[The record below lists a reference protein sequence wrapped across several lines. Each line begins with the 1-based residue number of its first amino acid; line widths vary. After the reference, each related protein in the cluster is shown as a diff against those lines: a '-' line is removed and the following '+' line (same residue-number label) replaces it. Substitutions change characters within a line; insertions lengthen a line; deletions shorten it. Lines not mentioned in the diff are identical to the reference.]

1 MNQPFD
7 PSQQTTQPPYAAG
20 YEEDEI
26 SLVELATTLGEEKKL
41 IFGLPFVAG
50 ILAIVVS
57 LLLTPIF
64 TAKTTLLPPQNNS
77 GGGAAAAAL
86 ASLGGL
92 AGLAGISTG
101 GTTAD
106 TVVAMLKSRSAKDQI
121 IDQFNLV
128 EYYEADLREDVYKT
142 LDTNVRVSSD
152 KKSNIITVEVDD
164 KDPELAAKMANAYYE
179 ILKGLMTRVAVTE
192 AQQRR
197 QFFEDQFLKS
207 KEELSNAEVKL
218 KETQER
224 TGLVELKSQA
234 EATIEAVARLRGEI
248 AQREVQLSAMR
259 TFATPE
265 NADYRRVVGELNG
278 LRAEL
283 KKLDKGGEGG
293 ELGLV
298 SAGNLPEQGLEYV
311 RALREVK
318 YQEAVFEI
326 MAKQF
331 ELAKVDE
338 AKDGG
343 NVQQLDAAVVPERK
357 SKPKKAIIVIATVLA
372 AGFLAVLIAFVR
384 SAMRKA
390 NTDEESR
397 QGFQALKKAWGFK
410 V

>member
-1 MNQPFD
+1 MNQYND
-7 PSQQTTQPPYAAG
+7 PSPQHMD

-41 IFGLPFVAG
+41 ILGLPLVAG
-50 ILAIVVS
+50 IVAIVVS

-64 TAKTTLLPPQNNS
+64 TAKTTLLPPQNN
-77 GGGAAAAAL
+77 GGGGAAAAL

-92 AGLAGISTG
+92 AGLAGISAG

-106 TVVAMLKSRSAKDQI
+106 TVMAMLKSRSAKDQI
-121 IDQFNLV
+121 IDQFDLV
-128 EYYEADLREDVYKT
+128 NYYEADLREDVYTT
-142 LDTNVRVSSD
+142 LDKVVRVSSD
-152 KKSNIITVEVDD
+152 KKSNVITIEVDD
-164 KDPELAAKMANAYYE
+164 KDPKFAANMANAYYE
-179 ILKGLMTRVAVTE
+179 VLKGLMTRVAVTE

-197 QFFEDQFLKS
+197 QFFEDQFAKA
-207 KEELSNAEVKL
+207 KEELSDAEVAL

-234 EATIEAVARLRGEI
+234 EATIGAVARLRAEI

-259 TFATPE
+259 TFATAE
-265 NADYRRVVGELNG
+265 NSDYRRVVAELNG

-283 KKLDKGGEGG
+283 KKLDKGGSGG

-343 NVQQLDAAVVPERK
+343 NVQQLDAAVPPERK
-357 SKPKKAIIVIATVLA
+357 SKPKKAIIVIITVLA
-372 AGFLAVLIAFVR
+372 AGFLAVLIAFLR
-384 SAMRKA
+384 AGLRKA
-390 NTDEESR
+390 ANNEESK
-397 QGFQALKKAWGFK
+397 QGLIALKKAWRFK
-410 V
+410 G

>member
-1 MNQPFD
+1 MNSNIDSQPIGD
-7 PSQQTTQPPYAAG
+7 YDD
-20 YEEDEI
+20 DEI

-41 IFGLPFVAG
+41 IFGLPFVVG
-50 ILAIVVS
+50 IVAIVAS
-57 LLLTPIF
+57 LFLTPIF
-64 TAKTTLLPPQNNS
+64 TAKTTLLPPQNS
-77 GGGAAAAAL
+77 GGGGAAAAL

-106 TVVAMLKSRSAKDQI
+106 TVIAMLQSRSAKDQI

-128 EYYEADLREDVYKT
+128 EYYEAELRTDVYKT
-142 LDTNVRVSSD
+142 LEEVVRVSSD
-152 KKSNIITVEVDD
+152 KKSNLITIEVDD
-164 KDPELAAKMANAYYE
+164 KDPELAAQMANAYYAV
-179 ILKGLMTRVAVTE
+179 LKDLMTRVAVTE

-197 QFFEDQFLKS
+197 QFFEDQFAKA

-234 EATIEAVARLRGEI
+234 EATIEAVARLRAEI

-265 NADYRRVVGELNG
+265 NSDYRRVVAELNG
-278 LRAEL
+278 LRVEL
-283 KKLDKGGEGG
+283 KKLDKGGTGG

-343 NVQQLDAAVVPERK
+343 NVQQLDMAAVPERK
-357 SKPKKAIIVIATVLA
+357 SKPKRALIVVLSVLA
-372 AGFLAVLIAFVR
+372 AGFLAVLIALLKG
-384 SAMRKA
+384 AMRKA
-390 NTDEESR
+390 GSDEELATR
-397 QGFQALKKAWGFK
+397 LQALKKAWRLRGE
-410 V
+410 

>member
-1 MNQPFD
+1 MEPRQAEQFD
-7 PSQQTTQPPYAAG
+7 D
-20 YEEDEI
+20 DEI

-41 IFGLPFVAG
+41 VFGLPFVVGVA
-50 ILAIVVS
+50 AIVVS
-57 LLLTPIF
+57 LFLTPIF
-64 TAKTTLLPPQNNS
+64 TAKTTLLPPQNS
-77 GGGAAAAAL
+77 GGGGAAAAL

-106 TVVAMLKSRSAKDQI
+106 TVIAMLQSRSAKDQI

-128 EYYEADLREDVYKT
+128 EYYEAELREDVYRT
-142 LDTNVRVSSD
+142 LDNVVRVNSD
-152 KKSNIITVEVDD
+152 KKSGLIAVEVDD

-179 ILKGLMTRVAVTE
+179 VLKSLMTRVAVTE

-197 QFFEDQFLKS
+197 QFFEDQFAKA

-234 EATIEAVARLRGEI
+234 EATIEAVARLRAEI

-265 NADYRRVVGELNG
+265 NSDYRRVVAELNG

-283 KKLDKGGEGG
+283 KKLDKGGTGG

-343 NVQQLDAAVVPERK
+343 NVQQLDVATVPERK
-357 SKPKKAIIVIATVLA
+357 SKPKRALIVVLSVLA
-372 AGFLAVLIAFVR
+372 AGFLAVLLAFVR
-384 SAMRKA
+384 AAMRKA
-390 NTDEESR
+390 AADENNQ
-397 QGFQALKKAWGFK
+397 QGFQALKKAWSFK
-410 V
+410 R

>member
-1 MNQPFD
+1 MNQDSNP
-7 PSQQTTQPPYAAG
+7 AG
-20 YEEDEI
+20 VPVYDEEDEI
-26 SLVELATTLGEEKKL
+26 SLLDLATTLGEEKKL

-50 ILAIVVS
+50 IVAIVVS

-64 TAKTTLLPPQNNS
+64 TAKTTLLPPQSNS
-77 GGGAAAAAL
+77 GGGAAAAL

-92 AGLAGISTG
+92 AGLAGISAG

-142 LDTNVRVSSD
+142 LDTVVRVSSD
-152 KKSNIITVEVDD
+152 KKSSMITVEVDD
-164 KDPELAAKMANAYYE
+164 KNPELAAKMANAYYE
-179 ILKGLMTRVAVTE
+179 VLKGLMTRVAVTE

-197 QFFEDQFLKS
+197 QFFEDQFAKA
-207 KEELSNAEVKL
+207 KEELSDAEVAL

-234 EATIEAVARLRGEI
+234 EATIGAVARLRAEI

-265 NADYRRVVGELNG
+265 NSDYRRVVAELNG

-343 NVQQLDAAVVPERK
+343 NVQQLDAAVPPERK

-372 AGFLAVLIAFVR
+372 AGFLAVLLAFIR

-390 NTDEESR
+390 ANNEESR
-397 QGFQALKKAWGFK
+397 QGLQALKRAWSFK
-410 V
+410 K

>member
-1 MNQPFD
+1 MNQPLD
-7 PSQQTTQPPYAAG
+7 NPIQNNSAQNPQAMA
-20 YEEDEI
+20 YEDDEI
-26 SLVELATTLGEEKKL
+26 SLIDLATTLGEEKKL
-41 IFGLPFVAG
+41 VFGLPLVAG
-50 ILAIVVS
+50 IVAIVVS
-57 LLLTPIF
+57 LFLTPIF
-64 TAKTTLLPPQNNS
+64 TAKTTLLPPQNS
-77 GGGAAAAAL
+77 GGGGAAAAAL

-92 AGLAGISTG
+92 AGLAGISAG
-101 GTTAD
+101 ATTAD
-106 TVVAMLKSRSAKDQI
+106 TVIAMLTSRSAKDQI
-121 IDQFNLV
+121 IDQFNLM
-128 EYYEADLREDVYKT
+128 EYYKAGARQDLYNL
-142 LDTNVRVSSD
+142 LDGVVRISSD
-152 KKSNIITVEVDD
+152 KKSNLITIEVDD

-179 ILKGLMTRVAVTE
+179 VLKGLMTRVAVTE

-265 NADYRRVVGELNG
+265 NSDYRRVVAELNG

-311 RALREVK
+311 RA
-318 YQEAVFEI
+318 
-326 MAKQF
+326 
-331 ELAKVDE
+331 DE
-338 AKDGG
+338 AKEGG
-343 NVQQLDAAVVPERK
+343 NVQQLDAATVPERK
-357 SKPKKAIIVIATVLA
+357 SKPKRAIIVVATVLA
-372 AGFLAVLIAFVR
+372 AGFLAVLLAFIR
-384 SAMRKA
+384 SAMRNAA
-390 NTDEESR
+390 NNAENR
-397 QGFQALKKAWGFK
+397 QGLQALKQAWRFK
-410 V
+410 K

>member
-1 MNQPFD
+1 MNSNIDSQPVGD
-7 PSQQTTQPPYAAG
+7 YDD
-20 YEEDEI
+20 DEI

-41 IFGLPFVAG
+41 IFGLPFVVG
-50 ILAIVVS
+50 IVVIVVS
-57 LLLTPIF
+57 LFLTPIF
-64 TAKTTLLPPQNNS
+64 TAKTTLLPPQNS
-77 GGGAAAAAL
+77 GGGGAAAAL

-106 TVVAMLKSRSAKDQI
+106 TVIAMLQSRSAKDQI
-121 IDQFNLV
+121 INQFNLV
-128 EYYEADLREDVYKT
+128 EYYEAELRSDVYKT
-142 LDTNVRVSSD
+142 LDGVVRVSSD
-152 KKSNIITVEVDD
+152 KKSNLITIEVDD
-164 KDPELAAKMANAYYE
+164 KDPELAAKMANAYYAV
-179 ILKGLMTRVAVTE
+179 LKDLMTRVAVTE

-197 QFFEDQFLKS
+197 QFFEDQFAKS
-207 KEELSNAEVKL
+207 KEELSAAEVKL

-234 EATIEAVARLRGEI
+234 EATIEAVARLRAEI

-265 NADYRRVVGELNG
+265 NSDYRRVVAELNG

-283 KKLDKGGEGG
+283 KKLDKGGTGG

-343 NVQQLDAAVVPERK
+343 NVQQLDMATVPERK
-357 SKPKKAIIVIATVLA
+357 SKPKRALIVVLSVLA
-372 AGFLAVLIAFVR
+372 AGFLAVLIALMKG
-384 SAMRKA
+384 AMRKA
-390 NTDEESR
+390 GSDEESATR
-397 QGFQALKKAWGFK
+397 LQALKKAWRLRG
-410 V
+410 

>member
-1 MNQPFD
+1 MNSNLEPQHMGD
-7 PSQQTTQPPYAAG
+7 YDD
-20 YEEDEI
+20 DEI

-41 IFGLPFVAG
+41 IFGLPFVVG

-57 LLLTPIF
+57 LFLTPIF
-64 TAKTTLLPPQNNS
+64 TAKTTLLPPQNS
-77 GGGAAAAAL
+77 SGGAAAAAL

-92 AGLAGISTG
+92 AGLAGVSAG

-106 TVVAMLKSRSAKDQI
+106 TVIAMLQSRSAKDKI

-128 EYYEADLREDVYKT
+128 DYYAAELRSDVYKT
-142 LDTNVRVSSD
+142 LDEVVRVSSD
-152 KKSNIITVEVDD
+152 KKSNLITIEVDD
-164 KDPELAAKMANAYYE
+164 KDPELAAKMANAYYTV
-179 ILKGLMTRVAVTE
+179 LTDLMTRVAVTE

-197 QFFEDQFLKS
+197 QFFEDQFAKA

-234 EATIEAVARLRGEI
+234 EATIEAVARLRAEI

-265 NADYRRVVGELNG
+265 NSDYRRVVAELNG

-283 KKLDKGGEGG
+283 KKLDKGGTGG

-343 NVQQLDAAVVPERK
+343 NVQQLDVATVPERK
-357 SKPKKAIIVIATVLA
+357 SKPKRALIVVLSVLA
-372 AGFLAVLIAFVR
+372 AGFLAVLIALMKG
-384 SAMRKA
+384 AMRKA
-390 NTDEESR
+390 GGDEESATR
-397 QGFQALKKAWGFK
+397 LQALKKAWRLRG
-410 V
+410 

>member
-1 MNQPFD
+1 MNSHMEPRQAEQFD
-7 PSQQTTQPPYAAG
+7 D
-20 YEEDEI
+20 DEI

-41 IFGLPFVAG
+41 VFGLPFVVGVA
-50 ILAIVVS
+50 AIVVS
-57 LLLTPIF
+57 LFLTPIF
-64 TAKTTLLPPQNNS
+64 TAKTTLLPPQNS
-77 GGGAAAAAL
+77 GGGGAAAAL

-106 TVVAMLKSRSAKDQI
+106 TVIAMLQSRSAKDQI

-128 EYYEADLREDVYKT
+128 EYYEAELREDVYKT
-142 LDTNVRVSSD
+142 LGEVVRVSSD
-152 KKSNIITVEVDD
+152 KKSNLITVEVDD

-179 ILKGLMTRVAVTE
+179 VLKSLMTRVAVTE

-197 QFFEDQFLKS
+197 QFFEDQFAIA

-234 EATIEAVARLRGEI
+234 EATIEAVARLRAEI

-265 NADYRRVVGELNG
+265 NSDYRRVVAELNG

-283 KKLDKGGEGG
+283 KKLDKGGTGG

-343 NVQQLDAAVVPERK
+343 NVQQLDVATVPERK
-357 SKPKKAIIVIATVLA
+357 SKPKRALIVVLSVLA

-384 SAMRKA
+384 GALRKA
-390 NTDEESR
+390 KNDEASQEGLS
-397 QGFQALKKAWGFK
+397 ALKKAWSFK
-410 V
+410 S

>member
-1 MNQPFD
+1 MEPRQAEQFD
-7 PSQQTTQPPYAAG
+7 D
-20 YEEDEI
+20 DEI

-41 IFGLPFVAG
+41 VFGLPFVVGVA
-50 ILAIVVS
+50 AIVVS
-57 LLLTPIF
+57 LFLTPIF
-64 TAKTTLLPPQNNS
+64 TAKTTLLPPQNS
-77 GGGAAAAAL
+77 GGGGAAAAL

-106 TVVAMLKSRSAKDQI
+106 TVIAMLQSRSAKDQI

-128 EYYEADLREDVYKT
+128 EYYEAELREDVYKT
-142 LDTNVRVSSD
+142 LGEVVRVSSD
-152 KKSNIITVEVDD
+152 KKSNLITVEVDD

-179 ILKGLMTRVAVTE
+179 VLKSLMTRVAVTE

-197 QFFEDQFLKS
+197 QFFEDQFAKA

-234 EATIEAVARLRGEI
+234 EVTIEAVARLRAEI

-265 NADYRRVVGELNG
+265 NSDYRRVVAELNG

-283 KKLDKGGEGG
+283 KKLDKGGTGG

-343 NVQQLDAAVVPERK
+343 NVQQLDVATVPERK
-357 SKPKKAIIVIATVLA
+357 SKPKRALIVVLSVLA
-372 AGFLAVLIAFVR
+372 AGFLAVLLAFVR
-384 SAMRKA
+384 AAMRKA
-390 NTDEESR
+390 AADENSH
-397 QGFQALKKAWGFK
+397 QGFQALKKAWSFK
-410 V
+410 R

>member
-1 MNQPFD
+1 MNSNIDSQPIGD
-7 PSQQTTQPPYAAG
+7 YDD
-20 YEEDEI
+20 DEI

-41 IFGLPFVAG
+41 IFGLPFVVG
-50 ILAIVVS
+50 IVAIVVS
-57 LLLTPIF
+57 LFLTPIF
-64 TAKTTLLPPQNNS
+64 TAKTTLLPPQNS
-77 GGGAAAAAL
+77 GGGGAAAAL

-106 TVVAMLKSRSAKDQI
+106 TVIAMLQSRSAKDQI

-128 EYYEADLREDVYKT
+128 EYYEAELRTDVYGT
-142 LDTNVRVSSD
+142 LNEVVRVSSD
-152 KKSNIITVEVDD
+152 KKSNLITIEVDD
-164 KDPELAAKMANAYYE
+164 KDPDLAAKMANAYYGV
-179 ILKGLMTRVAVTE
+179 LKDLMTRVAVTE

-197 QFFEDQFLKS
+197 QFFEDQFAKS
-207 KEELSNAEVKL
+207 KEELSAAEVKL

-234 EATIEAVARLRGEI
+234 EATIEAVARLRAEI

-265 NADYRRVVGELNG
+265 NSDYRRVVAELNG
-278 LRAEL
+278 LRVEL
-283 KKLDKGGEGG
+283 KKLDKGGTGG

-343 NVQQLDAAVVPERK
+343 NVQQLDMAAVPERK
-357 SKPKKAIIVIATVLA
+357 SKPKRALIVVLSVLA
-372 AGFLAVLIAFVR
+372 AGFLAVLIALLKG
-384 SAMRKA
+384 AMRKA
-390 NTDEESR
+390 GSDEESATR
-397 QGFQALKKAWGFK
+397 LQALKKAWRLRGE
-410 V
+410 

>member
-1 MNQPFD
+1 MEPRQAEQFD
-7 PSQQTTQPPYAAG
+7 D
-20 YEEDEI
+20 DEI

-41 IFGLPFVAG
+41 VFGLPFVVG
-50 ILAIVVS
+50 IVAIVVS
-57 LLLTPIF
+57 LFLTPIF
-64 TAKTTLLPPQNNS
+64 TAKTTLLPPQN
-77 GGGAAAAAL
+77 GGGSGAAAAL

-106 TVVAMLKSRSAKDQI
+106 TVIAMLQSRSAKDKI

-128 EYYEADLREDVYKT
+128 EYHEAKLREDVYAT
-142 LDTNVRVSSD
+142 LDAVVRVSSD
-152 KKSNIITVEVDD
+152 KKSNLITIEVDD

-179 ILKGLMTRVAVTE
+179 VLKSLMTRVAVTE

-197 QFFEDQFLKS
+197 QFFEDQFAKA

-234 EATIEAVARLRGEI
+234 EATIEAVARLRAEI

-265 NADYRRVVGELNG
+265 NSDYRRVVAELNG

-283 KKLDKGGEGG
+283 KKLDKGGTGG

-343 NVQQLDAAVVPERK
+343 NVQQLDVATVPERK
-357 SKPKKAIIVIATVLA
+357 SKPKRALIVVLSVLA
-372 AGFLAVLIAFVR
+372 AGFLAVLLAFVR
-384 SAMRKA
+384 AAMRKA
-390 NTDEESR
+390 AADENSQ
-397 QGFQALKKAWGFK
+397 QGFQALKKAWSFK
-410 V
+410 R

>member
-1 MNQPFD
+1 MEPRQAEQFD
-7 PSQQTTQPPYAAG
+7 D
-20 YEEDEI
+20 DEI

-41 IFGLPFVAG
+41 VFGLPFVVGVA
-50 ILAIVVS
+50 AIVVS
-57 LLLTPIF
+57 LFLTPIF
-64 TAKTTLLPPQNNS
+64 TAKTTLLPPQNS
-77 GGGAAAAAL
+77 GGGGAAAAL

-106 TVVAMLKSRSAKDQI
+106 TVIAMLQSRSAKDQI

-128 EYYEADLREDVYKT
+128 GYYEAELREDVYKT
-142 LDTNVRVSSD
+142 LGEVVRVSSD
-152 KKSNIITVEVDD
+152 KKSNLITVEVDD

-179 ILKGLMTRVAVTE
+179 VLKSLMTRVAVTE

-197 QFFEDQFLKS
+197 QFFEDQFAKA

-234 EATIEAVARLRGEI
+234 EVTIEAVARLRAEI

-265 NADYRRVVGELNG
+265 NSDYRRVVAELNG

-283 KKLDKGGEGG
+283 KKLDKGGTGG

-343 NVQQLDAAVVPERK
+343 NVQQLDVATVPERK
-357 SKPKKAIIVIATVLA
+357 SKPKRALIVVLSVLA
-372 AGFLAVLIAFVR
+372 AGFLAVLLAFVR

-390 NTDEESR
+390 AADENS
-397 QGFQALKKAWGFK
+397 QQSFQALKKAWSFK
-410 V
+410 R

>member
-1 MNQPFD
+1 MEPRQAEQFD
-7 PSQQTTQPPYAAG
+7 D
-20 YEEDEI
+20 DEI

-41 IFGLPFVAG
+41 VFGLPFVVG
-50 ILAIVVS
+50 IVAIVVS
-57 LLLTPIF
+57 LFLTPIF
-64 TAKTTLLPPQNNS
+64 TAKTTLLPPQNS
-77 GGGAAAAAL
+77 GGGGAAAAL

-106 TVVAMLKSRSAKDQI
+106 TVIAMLQSRSAKDQI

-128 EYYEADLREDVYKT
+128 EYYEAELRGDVYGT
-142 LDTNVRVSSD
+142 LDNAVRVTSD
-152 KKSNIITVEVDD
+152 KKSGLITVEVDD

-179 ILKGLMTRVAVTE
+179 VLKSLMTRVAVTE

-197 QFFEDQFLKS
+197 QFFEDQFAKA

-234 EATIEAVARLRGEI
+234 EVTIEAVARLRAEI

-265 NADYRRVVGELNG
+265 NSDYRRVVAELNG

-283 KKLDKGGEGG
+283 KKLDKGGTGG

-343 NVQQLDAAVVPERK
+343 NVQQLDVATVPERK
-357 SKPKKAIIVIATVLA
+357 SKPKRALIVVLSVLA
-372 AGFLAVLIAFVR
+372 SGFLAVLLAFVR
-384 SAMRKA
+384 AAMRKA
-390 NTDEESR
+390 AADENSQ
-397 QGFQALKKAWGFK
+397 QGFQALKKAWSFK
-410 V
+410 R

>member
-1 MNQPFD
+1 MNSNID
-7 PSQQTTQPPYAAG
+7 S

-26 SLVELATTLGEEKKL
+26 SLLDLATTLGEEKKL

-50 ILAIVVS
+50 IVAIVVS

-64 TAKTTLLPPQNNS
+64 TAKTTLLPPQSGS
-77 GGGAAAAAL
+77 GGGAAAAL

-92 AGLAGISTG
+92 AGLAGVSAG

-106 TVVAMLKSRSAKDQI
+106 TVIAMLKSRSAKDQI
-121 IDQFNLV
+121 IDQFDLV
-128 EYYEADLREDVYKT
+128 SYYKAKLREDVYKT
-142 LDTNVRVSSD
+142 LDAVVRVSSD
-152 KKSNIITVEVDD
+152 KKSNVITIEVDD

-179 ILKGLMTRVAVTE
+179 VLKGLMTRVAVTE

-197 QFFEDQFLKS
+197 QFFEEQFAKA
-207 KEELSNAEVKL
+207 KEELSDAEVKL

-234 EATIEAVARLRGEI
+234 EATIGAVAGLRAEV

-259 TFATPE
+259 TFATVE
-265 NADYRRVVGELNG
+265 NSDYRRVVAELNG

-283 KKLDKGGEGG
+283 KKLDKGGSGG

-343 NVQQLDAAVVPERK
+343 NVQQLDAAVPPERK

-372 AGFLAVLIAFVR
+372 AGFLAVLLAFVR
-384 SAMRKA
+384 SALRKA
-390 NTDEESR
+390 ANNEESK
-397 QGFQALKKAWGFK
+397 QGLMALKKAWSFK
-410 V
+410 G

>member
-1 MNQPFD
+1 MEPRQAEQFD
-7 PSQQTTQPPYAAG
+7 D
-20 YEEDEI
+20 DEI

-41 IFGLPFVAG
+41 VFGLPFVVG
-50 ILAIVVS
+50 IVAIVVS
-57 LLLTPIF
+57 LFLTPIF
-64 TAKTTLLPPQNNS
+64 TAKTTLLPPQN
-77 GGGAAAAAL
+77 GGGSGAAAAL

-106 TVVAMLKSRSAKDQI
+106 TVIAMLQSRSAKDQI

-128 EYYEADLREDVYKT
+128 EYYEAELREDVYKT
-142 LDTNVRVSSD
+142 LGEVVRVSND
-152 KKSNIITVEVDD
+152 KKSNLITVEVDD

-179 ILKGLMTRVAVTE
+179 VLKSLMTRVAVTE

-197 QFFEDQFLKS
+197 QFFEDQFAKA

-234 EATIEAVARLRGEI
+234 EATIEAVARLRAEI

-265 NADYRRVVGELNG
+265 NSDYRRVVAELNG

-283 KKLDKGGEGG
+283 KKLDKGGTGG

-343 NVQQLDAAVVPERK
+343 NVQQLDVATVPERK
-357 SKPKKAIIVIATVLA
+357 SKPKRALIVVLSVLA
-372 AGFLAVLIAFVR
+372 AGFLAVLLAFVR
-384 SAMRKA
+384 AAMRKA
-390 NTDEESR
+390 AADENSQ
-397 QGFQALKKAWGFK
+397 QGFQALKKAWSFK
-410 V
+410 R

>member
-1 MNQPFD
+1 MNSNIDSQPVGD
-7 PSQQTTQPPYAAG
+7 YHD
-20 YEEDEI
+20 DEI

-41 IFGLPFVAG
+41 IFGLPFVVG
-50 ILAIVVS
+50 IVAIVVS
-57 LLLTPIF
+57 LFLTPIF
-64 TAKTTLLPPQNNS
+64 TAKTTLLPPQNS
-77 GGGAAAAAL
+77 GGGGAAAAL

-106 TVVAMLKSRSAKDQI
+106 TVIAMLQSRSAKDQI

-128 EYYEADLREDVYKT
+128 EYYEAELRSDVYRT
-142 LDTNVRVSSD
+142 LDEVVRVSSD
-152 KKSNIITVEVDD
+152 KKSNLITIEVDD
-164 KDPELAAKMANAYYE
+164 KDPELAAKMANAYYAV
-179 ILKGLMTRVAVTE
+179 LKDLMTRVAVTE

-197 QFFEDQFLKS
+197 QFFEDQFAKS
-207 KEELSNAEVKL
+207 KEELSAAEVKL

-234 EATIEAVARLRGEI
+234 EATIEAVARLRAEI

-265 NADYRRVVGELNG
+265 NSDYRRVVAELNG

-283 KKLDKGGEGG
+283 KKLDKGGTGG

-343 NVQQLDAAVVPERK
+343 NVQQLDMATVPERK
-357 SKPKKAIIVIATVLA
+357 SKPKRALIVVLSVLA
-372 AGFLAVLIAFVR
+372 AGFLAVLIALMKG
-384 SAMRKA
+384 AMRKA
-390 NTDEESR
+390 GSDEESATR
-397 QGFQALKKAWGFK
+397 LQALKKAWRLRG
-410 V
+410 

>member
-1 MNQPFD
+1 M
-7 PSQQTTQPPYAAG
+7 PP
-20 YEEDEI
+20 
-26 SLVELATTLGEEKKL
+26 
-41 IFGLPFVAG
+41 
-50 ILAIVVS
+50 
-57 LLLTPIF
+57 
-64 TAKTTLLPPQNNS
+64 
-77 GGGAAAAAL
+77 GGGAKL
-86 ASLGGL
+86 AEVRGTGL

-106 TVVAMLKSRSAKDQI
+106 TVIAMLQSRSAIDQI

-128 EYYEADLREDVYKT
+128 EYYEAELREDVYKT
-142 LDTNVRVSSD
+142 LGEVVRVSSD
-152 KKSNIITVEVDD
+152 KKSNLITVEVDD

-179 ILKGLMTRVAVTE
+179 VLKSLMTRVAVTE

-197 QFFEDQFLKS
+197 QFFEDQFAKA

-224 TGLVELKSQA
+224 TGLVELQSQA
-234 EATIEAVARLRGEI
+234 EATIEAVARLRAEI

-265 NADYRRVVGELNG
+265 NSDYRRVVAELNG

-283 KKLDKGGEGG
+283 KKLDKGGTGG

-343 NVQQLDAAVVPERK
+343 NVQQLDVATVPERK
-357 SKPKKAIIVIATVLA
+357 SKPKRALIVVLSVLA
-372 AGFLAVLIAFVR
+372 AGFLAVLLAFVR
-384 SAMRKA
+384 AAMRKA
-390 NTDEESR
+390 AADENSQ
-397 QGFQALKKAWGFK
+397 QGFQALKKAWSFK
-410 V
+410 R

>member
-1 MNQPFD
+1 MEPRQAEQFD
-7 PSQQTTQPPYAAG
+7 D
-20 YEEDEI
+20 DEI

-41 IFGLPFVAG
+41 VFGLPFVVG
-50 ILAIVVS
+50 IVAIVVS
-57 LLLTPIF
+57 LFLTPIF
-64 TAKTTLLPPQNNS
+64 TAKTTLLPPQNS
-77 GGGAAAAAL
+77 GGGGAAAAL

-106 TVVAMLKSRSAKDQI
+106 TVIAMLQSRSAKDQI

-128 EYYEADLREDVYKT
+128 EYYEAELRGDVYGT
-142 LDTNVRVSSD
+142 LDNAVRVTSD
-152 KKSNIITVEVDD
+152 KKSGLIAVEVDD

-179 ILKGLMTRVAVTE
+179 VLKSLMTRVAVTE

-197 QFFEDQFLKS
+197 QFFEDQFAKA

-234 EATIEAVARLRGEI
+234 EVTIEAVARLRAEI

-265 NADYRRVVGELNG
+265 NSDYRRVVAELNG

-283 KKLDKGGEGG
+283 KKLDKGGTGG

-343 NVQQLDAAVVPERK
+343 NVQQLDVATVPERK
-357 SKPKKAIIVIATVLA
+357 SKPKRALIVVLSVLA
-372 AGFLAVLIAFVR
+372 SGFLAVLLAFVR
-384 SAMRKA
+384 AAMRKA
-390 NTDEESR
+390 AADENSQ
-397 QGFQALKKAWGFK
+397 QGFQALKKAWSFK
-410 V
+410 R

>member
-1 MNQPFD
+1 MEPQQAEQFD
-7 PSQQTTQPPYAAG
+7 D
-20 YEEDEI
+20 DEI

-41 IFGLPFVAG
+41 VFGLPFVVG
-50 ILAIVVS
+50 IVAIVVS
-57 LLLTPIF
+57 LFLTPIF
-64 TAKTTLLPPQNNS
+64 TAKTTLLPPQNS
-77 GGGAAAAAL
+77 GGGGAAAAL

-106 TVVAMLKSRSAKDQI
+106 TVIAMLQSRSAKDQI

-128 EYYEADLREDVYKT
+128 EYYEAELRGDVYGT
-142 LDTNVRVSSD
+142 LDNAVRVTSD
-152 KKSNIITVEVDD
+152 KKSGLITVEVDD

-179 ILKGLMTRVAVTE
+179 VLKSLMTRVAVTE

-197 QFFEDQFLKS
+197 QFFEDQFAKA

-234 EATIEAVARLRGEI
+234 EVTIEAVARLRAEI

-265 NADYRRVVGELNG
+265 NSDYRRVVAELNG

-283 KKLDKGGEGG
+283 KKLDKGGTGG

-343 NVQQLDAAVVPERK
+343 NVQQLDVATVPERK
-357 SKPKKAIIVIATVLA
+357 SKPKRALIVVLSVLA
-372 AGFLAVLIAFVR
+372 SGFLAVLLAFVR
-384 SAMRKA
+384 AAMRKA
-390 NTDEESR
+390 AADENSQ
-397 QGFQALKKAWGFK
+397 QGFQALKKAWSFK
-410 V
+410 R

>member
-1 MNQPFD
+1 MNSHMEPRQAEQFD
-7 PSQQTTQPPYAAG
+7 D
-20 YEEDEI
+20 DEI

-41 IFGLPFVAG
+41 VFGLPFVVG
-50 ILAIVVS
+50 IVAIVVS
-57 LLLTPIF
+57 LFLTPIF
-64 TAKTTLLPPQNNS
+64 TAKTTLLPPQNS
-77 GGGAAAAAL
+77 GGGGAAAAL

-92 AGLAGISTG
+92 AGLAGISAG

-106 TVVAMLKSRSAKDQI
+106 TVIAMLQSRSAKDQI

-128 EYYEADLREDVYKT
+128 EYYEAELRGDVYGT
-142 LDTNVRVSSD
+142 LDNAVRVTSD
-152 KKSNIITVEVDD
+152 KKSGLIAVEVDD

-179 ILKGLMTRVAVTE
+179 VLKNLMTRVAVTE

-197 QFFEDQFLKS
+197 QFFEDQFAKA

-234 EATIEAVARLRGEI
+234 EVTIEAVARLRAEI

-265 NADYRRVVGELNG
+265 NSDYRRVVAELNG

-283 KKLDKGGEGG
+283 KKLDKGGTGG

-343 NVQQLDAAVVPERK
+343 NVQQLDVATVPERK
-357 SKPKKAIIVIATVLA
+357 SKPKRALIVVLSVLA
-372 AGFLAVLIAFVR
+372 AGFLAVLLAFVR
-384 SAMRKA
+384 AAMRKA
-390 NTDEESR
+390 AADENSQ
-397 QGFQALKKAWGFK
+397 QGFQALKKAWSFK
-410 V
+410 R

>member
-1 MNQPFD
+1 MNSNIDSQPVGD
-7 PSQQTTQPPYAAG
+7 YDD
-20 YEEDEI
+20 DEI

-41 IFGLPFVAG
+41 IFGLPFVVG
-50 ILAIVVS
+50 IVVIVVS
-57 LLLTPIF
+57 LFLTPIF
-64 TAKTTLLPPQNNS
+64 TAKTTLLPPQNS
-77 GGGAAAAAL
+77 GGGGAAAAL
-86 ASLGGL
+86 ASLG
-92 AGLAGISTG
+92 GLAGISTG

-106 TVVAMLKSRSAKDQI
+106 TVIAMLQSRSAKDQI
-121 IDQFNLV
+121 INQFNLV
-128 EYYEADLREDVYKT
+128 EYYEAELRSDVYKT
-142 LDTNVRVSSD
+142 LDGVVRVSSD
-152 KKSNIITVEVDD
+152 KKSNLITIEVDD
-164 KDPELAAKMANAYYE
+164 KDPELAAKMANAYYAV
-179 ILKGLMTRVAVTE
+179 LKDLMTRVAVTE

-197 QFFEDQFLKS
+197 QFFEDQFAKS
-207 KEELSNAEVKL
+207 KEELSAAEVKL

-234 EATIEAVARLRGEI
+234 EATIEAVARLRAEI

-265 NADYRRVVGELNG
+265 NSDYRRVVAELNG

-283 KKLDKGGEGG
+283 KKLDKGGTGG

-343 NVQQLDAAVVPERK
+343 NVQQLDMATVPERK
-357 SKPKKAIIVIATVLA
+357 SKPKRALIVVLSVLA
-372 AGFLAVLIAFVR
+372 AGFLAVLIALMKG
-384 SAMRKA
+384 AMRKA
-390 NTDEESR
+390 GSDEESATR
-397 QGFQALKKAWGFK
+397 LQALKKAWRLRG
-410 V
+410 

>member
-1 MNQPFD
+1 MEPRQAEQFD
-7 PSQQTTQPPYAAG
+7 D
-20 YEEDEI
+20 DEI

-41 IFGLPFVAG
+41 VFGLPFVVGVA
-50 ILAIVVS
+50 AIVVS
-57 LLLTPIF
+57 LFLTPIF
-64 TAKTTLLPPQNNS
+64 TAKTTLLPPQNS
-77 GGGAAAAAL
+77 GGGGAAAAL
-86 ASLGGL
+86 ASLGCL

-106 TVVAMLKSRSAKDQI
+106 TVIAMLQSRSAKDQI

-128 EYYEADLREDVYKT
+128 EYYEAELREDVYKT
-142 LDTNVRVSSD
+142 LGEVVRVSSD
-152 KKSNIITVEVDD
+152 KKSNLITVEVDD

-179 ILKGLMTRVAVTE
+179 VLKSLMTRVAVTE

-197 QFFEDQFLKS
+197 QFFEDQFAKA

-234 EATIEAVARLRGEI
+234 EVTIEAVARLRAEI

-265 NADYRRVVGELNG
+265 NSDYRRVVAELNG

-283 KKLDKGGEGG
+283 KKLDKGGTGG

-343 NVQQLDAAVVPERK
+343 NVQQLDVATVPERK
-357 SKPKKAIIVIATVLA
+357 SKPKRALIVVLSVLA
-372 AGFLAVLIAFVR
+372 AGFLAVLLAFVR
-384 SAMRKA
+384 AAMRKA
-390 NTDEESR
+390 AADENSH
-397 QGFQALKKAWGFK
+397 QGFQALKKAWSFK
-410 V
+410 R

>member
-7 PSQQTTQPPYAAG
+7 SSQQATHNMA

-26 SLVELATTLGEEKKL
+26 SLIDLATTLGEEKKL
-41 IFGLPFVAG
+41 IFGLPIVAG
-50 ILAIVVS
+50 VVAIVVS
-57 LLLTPIF
+57 LFLTPIF
-64 TAKTTLLPPQNNS
+64 TAKTTLLPPQNS
-77 GGGAAAAAL
+77 GGGGAAAAAL

-128 EYYEADLREDVYKT
+128 EYYEAEIREDVYKT
-142 LDTNVRVSSD
+142 LDAVVRVSSD
-152 KKSNIITVEVDD
+152 KKSNLITIEVDD
-164 KDPELAAKMANAYYE
+164 KNPELAAKMANAYYVV
-179 ILKGLMTRVAVTE
+179 LKGLMTRVAVTE

-197 QFFEDQFLKS
+197 QFFEDQFAKS
-207 KEELSNAEVKL
+207 KEELSAAEVKL

-234 EATIEAVARLRGEI
+234 EATIEAVARLRAEI

-265 NADYRRVVGELNG
+265 NSDYRRVVAELNG

-283 KKLDKGGEGG
+283 KKLDKGGTGG

-343 NVQQLDAAVVPERK
+343 NVQQLDAAAVPERK
-357 SKPKKAIIVIATVLA
+357 SKPKRGIIVVASVLA
-372 AGFLAVLIAFVR
+372 AGFLAVMLAFIR

-390 NTDEESR
+390 ANDAESM
-397 QGFQALKKAWGFK
+397 QGLQALKQAWSFK
-410 V
+410 K

>member
-1 MNQPFD
+1 MNQYTD
-7 PSQQTTQPPYAAG
+7 PSQQHTAYD
-20 YEEDEI
+20 EDEI

-41 IFGLPFVAG
+41 IFGLPFIAG
-50 ILAIVVS
+50 IVAIVAT
-57 LLLTPIF
+57 LLMTPIF
-64 TAKTTLLPPQNNS
+64 TAKTTLLPPQNGG

-92 AGLAGISTG
+92 AGLAGINAG

-106 TVVAMLKSRSAKDQI
+106 TVIGMLQSRSAKDQI
-121 IDQFNLV
+121 IDQFNLI
-128 EYYEADLREDVYKT
+128 EYYEAELREDVYRT
-142 LDTNVRVSSD
+142 LDEVVKVSSD
-152 KKSNIITVEVDD
+152 KKTSMITVEVDD
-164 KDPELAAKMANAYYE
+164 KDPKLAADMANGYFE
-179 ILKGLMTRVAVTE
+179 VLKGLMTRVAVTE

-197 QFFEDQFLKS
+197 QFFEEQFFKS
-207 KEELSNAEVKL
+207 KEELAEAEVKL

-259 TFATPE
+259 TFATPQ
-265 NADYRRVVGELNG
+265 NSDYRRVVAELNG

-343 NVQQLDAAVVPERK
+343 NVQQLDVAVPPERK
-357 SKPKKAIIVIATVLA
+357 SKPKRALIVVLSVLA
-372 AGFLAVLIAFVR
+372 TGFLAVLIAFVR
-384 SAMRKA
+384 GALRKA
-390 NTDEESR
+390 KNDEASQEGLS
-397 QGFQALKKAWGFK
+397 ALKKAWRFK
-410 V
+410 T

>member
-1 MNQPFD
+1 MNSHIDSQHTESFD
-7 PSQQTTQPPYAAG
+7 D
-20 YEEDEI
+20 DEI

-41 IFGLPFVAG
+41 VFGLPFVVG
-50 ILAIVVS
+50 VVAIVVS
-57 LLLTPIF
+57 LFLTPIF
-64 TAKTTLLPPQNNS
+64 TAKTTLLPPQNS
-77 GGGAAAAAL
+77 GGGGAAAAL

-106 TVVAMLKSRSAKDQI
+106 TVIAMLQSRSAKDQI

-128 EYYEADLREDVYKT
+128 EYYEAELREDVYRT
-142 LDTNVRVSSD
+142 LDNVVRVSSD
-152 KKSNIITVEVDD
+152 KKSGLITVEVDD

-179 ILKGLMTRVAVTE
+179 VLKSLMTRVAVTE

-197 QFFEDQFLKS
+197 QFFEDQFAKA

-234 EATIEAVARLRGEI
+234 EATIEAVARLRAEI

-265 NADYRRVVGELNG
+265 NSDYRRVVAELNG

-283 KKLDKGGEGG
+283 KKLDKGGTGG

-338 AKDGG
+338 AKEGS
-343 NVQQLDAAVVPERK
+343 NVQQLDIAMVPERK
-357 SKPKKAIIVIATVLA
+357 SKPKRALIVVLSVLA

-384 SAMRKA
+384 AAMRKA
-390 NTDEESR
+390 AADESSQ
-397 QGFQALKKAWGFK
+397 QGFNALKKAWSFRR
-410 V
+410 

>member
-1 MNQPFD
+1 MEPRQAEQFD
-7 PSQQTTQPPYAAG
+7 D
-20 YEEDEI
+20 DEI

-41 IFGLPFVAG
+41 VFGLPFVVGVA
-50 ILAIVVS
+50 AIVVS
-57 LLLTPIF
+57 LFLTPIF
-64 TAKTTLLPPQNNS
+64 TAKTTLLPPQNS
-77 GGGAAAAAL
+77 GGGGAAAAL

-106 TVVAMLKSRSAKDQI
+106 TVIAMLQSRSAKDQI

-128 EYYEADLREDVYKT
+128 EYYEAELREDVYKT
-142 LDTNVRVSSD
+142 LGEVVRVSSD
-152 KKSNIITVEVDD
+152 KKSNLITVEVDD

-179 ILKGLMTRVAVTE
+179 VLKSLMTRVAVTE

-197 QFFEDQFLKS
+197 QFFEDQFAKA

-234 EATIEAVARLRGEI
+234 EVTIEAVARLRAEI

-265 NADYRRVVGELNG
+265 NSDYRRVVAELNG

-283 KKLDKGGEGG
+283 KKLDKGGTGG

-343 NVQQLDAAVVPERK
+343 NVQQLDVATVPERK
-357 SKPKKAIIVIATVLA
+357 SKPKRALIVVLSVLA
-372 AGFLAVLIAFVR
+372 AGFLAVLLAFVR
-384 SAMRKA
+384 AAMRKA
-390 NTDEESR
+390 AADENSQ
-397 QGFQALKKAWGFK
+397 QGFQALKKAWSFK
-410 V
+410 R

>member
-1 MNQPFD
+1 MCD
-7 PSQQTTQPPYAAG
+7 QQL
-20 YEEDEI
+20 EKRL
-26 SLVELATTLGEEKKL
+26 SRFEEKKL
-41 IFGLPFVAG
+41 IFGLPFAVG
-50 ILAIVVS
+50 IVAIVAS
-57 LLLTPIF
+57 LFLTPIF
-64 TAKTTLLPPQNNS
+64 TAKTTLLPPQNS
-77 GGGAAAAAL
+77 GGGGAAAAL

-106 TVVAMLKSRSAKDQI
+106 TVIAMLQSRSAKDQI
-121 IDQFNLV
+121 IDQFNLL
-128 EYYEADLREDVYKT
+128 EYYEAELRGDVHRT
-142 LDTNVRVSSD
+142 LDEVVRVSSD
-152 KKSNIITVEVDD
+152 KKSNLIAIEVDD
-164 KDPELAAKMANAYYE
+164 KDPELAAKMANAYYGV
-179 ILKGLMTRVAVTE
+179 LKDLMTRVAVTE

-197 QFFEDQFLKS
+197 QFFEDQFAKA
-207 KEELSNAEVKL
+207 KEELSSAEVKL

-234 EATIEAVARLRGEI
+234 EATIEAVARLRAEI

-265 NADYRRVVGELNG
+265 NSDYRRVVAELNG

-283 KKLDKGGEGG
+283 KKLDKGGTGG

-343 NVQQLDAAVVPERK
+343 NVQQLDMAAVPERK
-357 SKPKKAIIVIATVLA
+357 SKPKRALIVVLSVLA
-372 AGFLAVLIAFVR
+372 AGFLAVLIALLKG
-384 SAMRKA
+384 AMRKA
-390 NTDEESR
+390 GSDEESATR
-397 QGFQALKKAWGFK
+397 LQALKKAWRLRGE
-410 V
+410 

>member
-1 MNQPFD
+1 MNSHMEPRQTEQFD
-7 PSQQTTQPPYAAG
+7 D
-20 YEEDEI
+20 DEI

-41 IFGLPFVAG
+41 VFGLPFVVGVA
-50 ILAIVVS
+50 AIVVS
-57 LLLTPIF
+57 LFLTPIF
-64 TAKTTLLPPQNNS
+64 TAKTTLLPPQNS
-77 GGGAAAAAL
+77 GGGGAAAAL

-106 TVVAMLKSRSAKDQI
+106 TVIAMLQSRSAKDQI

-128 EYYEADLREDVYKT
+128 EYYEAELREDVYRT
-142 LDTNVRVSSD
+142 LDNVVRVTSD
-152 KKSNIITVEVDD
+152 KKSNLITVEVDD

-179 ILKGLMTRVAVTE
+179 VLKSLMTRVAVTE

-197 QFFEDQFLKS
+197 QFFEDQFAKA

-234 EATIEAVARLRGEI
+234 EATIEAVARLRAEI

-265 NADYRRVVGELNG
+265 NSDYRRVVAELNG

-283 KKLDKGGEGG
+283 KKLDKGGTGG

-343 NVQQLDAAVVPERK
+343 NVQQLDVATVPERK
-357 SKPKKAIIVIATVLA
+357 SKPKRALIVVLSVLA
-372 AGFLAVLIAFVR
+372 AGFLAVLLAFVR
-384 SAMRKA
+384 AAMRKA
-390 NTDEESR
+390 AADENSQ
-397 QGFQALKKAWGFK
+397 QGFQALKKAWSFK
-410 V
+410 R

>member
-1 MNQPFD
+1 MNQYTD
-7 PSQQTTQPPYAAG
+7 PSQQNLAYD
-20 YEEDEI
+20 EDEI

-41 IFGLPFVAG
+41 IFGLPFIAG
-50 ILAIVVS
+50 IVAIVVS
-57 LLLTPIF
+57 LLMTPIF
-64 TAKTTLLPPQNNS
+64 TAKTTLLPPQSS
-77 GGGAAAAAL
+77 GGGGAAAAL

-92 AGLAGISTG
+92 AGLAGISAG

-106 TVVAMLKSRSAKDQI
+106 TVIGMLQSRSAKDQI
-121 IDQFNLV
+121 IDQFNLI
-128 EYYEADLREDVYKT
+128 EYYEAELREDVYRI
-142 LDTNVRVSSD
+142 LDGVVNVSSD
-152 KKSNIITVEVDD
+152 KKTSMITLTVDD
-164 KDPELAAKMANAYYE
+164 KDPKLAADMANAYYE
-179 ILKGLMTRVAVTE
+179 VLKSLMTRVAVTE

-197 QFFEDQFLKS
+197 QFFEGQFLKA
-207 KEELSNAEVKL
+207 KDELADAEVKL

-224 TGLVELKSQA
+224 TGLVELESQA
-234 EATIEAVARLRGEI
+234 QATIGAVARLRAEI

-259 TFATPE
+259 TFATPQ
-265 NADYRRVVGELNG
+265 NSDYRRVVAELNG

-326 MAKQF
+326 MARQF

-343 NVQQLDAAVVPERK
+343 NIQQLDAAVVPERK
-357 SKPKKAIIVIATVLA
+357 SKPKRALIVVLSVLA

-384 SAMRKA
+384 GALRKA
-390 NTDEESR
+390 KNDEASKEGLS
-397 QGFQALKKAWGFK
+397 ALKKAWGFK
-410 V
+410 T